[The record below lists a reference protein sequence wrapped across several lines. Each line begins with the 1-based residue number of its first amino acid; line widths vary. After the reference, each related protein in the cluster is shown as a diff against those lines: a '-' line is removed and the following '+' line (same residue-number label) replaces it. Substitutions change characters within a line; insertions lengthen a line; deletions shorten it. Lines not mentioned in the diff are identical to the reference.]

1 MIQHAPPSSRRTALG
16 PRRNPDGNARL
27 TATTGALLFV
37 LFAVEGFTILSVGS
51 LLTAHVW
58 IGVLLLGPVA
68 LKTATTSWRF
78 ARYYAGDRA
87 YVEKGPPPLLLR
99 LLGPFVVLLSLAV
112 ILTGVGLVIG
122 APVSWHDRLLLLHK
136 ASFILWFGAMTIHV
150 LGHILETARLA
161 PRDWLHRTRGQVAG
175 ASWRQWSLL
184 GSLLVGLALAAWI
197 GPHASSFVVHSH

>member
-1 MIQHAPPSSRRTALG
+1 MAQHAPPTSRAAARR

-27 TATTGALLFV
+27 TAGTGALLFV
-37 LFAVEGFTILSVGS
+37 LFAVEGLTILSVSS

-78 ARYYAGDRA
+78 LRYYGGDTA

-99 LLGPFVVLLSLAV
+99 LLGPFVVVLSLAV
-112 ILTGVGLVIG
+112 ILTGVGLVVG
-122 APVSWHDRLLLLHK
+122 APASWHDRLLLLHK
-136 ASFILWFGAMTIHV
+136 ATFVLWFGAMTIHV
-150 LGHILETARLA
+150 LGHLLETAKLA

-175 ASWRQWSLL
+175 ASWRQWALL
-184 GSLLVGLALAAWI
+184 GSLVLGLALAAWI
-197 GPHASSFVVHSH
+197 GPHASSYVASSH